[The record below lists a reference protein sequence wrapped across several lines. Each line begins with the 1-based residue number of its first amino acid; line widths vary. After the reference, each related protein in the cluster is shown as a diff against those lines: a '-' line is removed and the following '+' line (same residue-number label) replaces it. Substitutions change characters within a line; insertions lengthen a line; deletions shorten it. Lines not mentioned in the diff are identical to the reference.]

1 MAYAIIQINGK
12 QYKVSPNEEIT
23 VDRVPYKE
31 GEKIT
36 LTDVL
41 LVSNGDTITVG
52 TPSVKNASVVLTVK
66 NHERGEKIRVAKFKS
81 KSRYRRVKGHRQELS
96 VLSIEDIKV

>member
-12 QYKVSPNEEIT
+12 QYKVSPKEEIT
-23 VDRVPYKE
+23 VDRVPYE
-31 GEKIT
+31 QGEKVT
-36 LTDVL
+36 HTDVL
-41 LVSNGDTITVG
+41 LVSNGDSITVG
-52 TPSVKNASVVLTVK
+52 TPSVKNASVTFTVK
-66 NHERGEKIRVAKFKS
+66 THERGEKIRVAKYKS